1 MQEHLKRIRIP
12 VADGSTHELV
22 IPEETDYGRM
32 EAYAREQAA
41 TVRADLSA
49 RIDDWASRTASLE
62 EVVMA
67 FISGGRDAGA
77 EAALLATVASPAGDY
92 TTRLEQLEE
101 ASPGVLKRLLKAEKV
116 SPEEIASHFPQVTA
130 IVEPDDAL
138 FRFPAGAYL
147 PAGEEVAAVN
157 GLFCREARYGY
168 NGSRNC
174 ANLVTVEEVLYWNF
188 SRHIYLRSGS
198 ARKLSGLVNLSSC
211 EQFCVDPYVAV
222 SVDFPVV
229 GVSDRWTGTLEGGF
243 PVYPLKASF
252 DARSY
257 SSTYFGKTEQ
267 TLRHLPPRID
277 TSRCCV
283 DRMFYGLNDVMSYPD
298 IDLSGS
304 VGRDLFT
311 ALEDAPPKRYVR
323 GDGSTVDRRA
333 LVTNLGKYRVW
344 PPENRWL
351 DKRYHTDFTGL
362 VDWSYS
368 DIYRTLKGALPVD
381 VEWKLYLNRQTY
393 DRMQILGV
401 SLADL
406 TSKGYTVVCVDVP
419 METPEELPSEY

>member
-1 MQEHLKRIRIP
+1 MIP

-32 EAYAREQAA
+32 EAYARGQAA
-41 TVRADLSA
+41 AVREELSA
-49 RIDDWASRTASLE
+49 KVDDWASRTAALE

-101 ASPGVLKRLLKAEKV
+101 ASPGVLKRLLKAGKV
-116 SPEEIASHFPQVTA
+116 SPEEIASHFPEVAA

-138 FRFPAGAYL
+138 FRFKAGAYL
-147 PAGEEVAAVN
+147 PGEENIQAIN
-157 GLFCREARYGY
+157 GLFCRTPRYGY
-168 NGSRNC
+168 SGGTQY
-174 ANLVTVEEVLYWNF
+174 VTHVSVDEVLYWNF
-188 SRHIYLRSGS
+188 SRHGGLFSGS
-198 ARKLSGLVNLSSC
+198 ARKLSGFVNLANCRS
-211 EQFCVDPYVAV
+211 FFADPYTVV
-222 SVDFPVV
+222 SVDCPMEGIV
-229 GVSDRWTGTLEGGF
+229 DQWTGNLVAGSAIS
-243 PVYPLKASF
+243 PLRMAF
-252 DARSY
+252 DARAY
-257 SSTYFGKTEQ
+257 SSYYGKTEQ

-311 ALEDAPPKRYVR
+311 ALEDAPPKRYVDS
-323 GDGSTVDRRA
+323 DGYVVNRRA

-344 PPENRWL
+344 PPEHYYL

-368 DIYRTLKGALPVD
+368 DIFRTLSGALPVD

-393 DRMQILGV
+393 DCMQILGV
-401 SLADL
+401 HLADL

-419 METPEELPSEY
+419 METPVALPDDY